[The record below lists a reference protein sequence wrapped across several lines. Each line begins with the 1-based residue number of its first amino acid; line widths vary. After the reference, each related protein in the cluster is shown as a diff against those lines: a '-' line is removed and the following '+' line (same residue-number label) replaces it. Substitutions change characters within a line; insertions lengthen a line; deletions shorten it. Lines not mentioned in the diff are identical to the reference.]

1 MKALLDL
8 DKAELDADGTVKG
21 LADQIKKL
29 AEAPD
34 SGFMFDTTKPKNDFK
49 GFKPG
54 ESGDPAPSGD
64 KKPENMTYDEL
75 CAYLAENPDTK
86 L

>member
-8 DKAELDADGTVKG
+8 DKAELDENGAVKG

-64 KKPENMTYDEL
+64 KKPEAMTYDEL
-75 CAYLAENPDTK
+75 CAYLAENPDAK

>member
-1 MKALLDL
+1 M
-8 DKAELDADGTVKG
+8 
-21 LADQIKKL
+21 
-29 AEAPD
+29 
-34 SGFMFDTTKPKNDFK
+34 KPKNDFK